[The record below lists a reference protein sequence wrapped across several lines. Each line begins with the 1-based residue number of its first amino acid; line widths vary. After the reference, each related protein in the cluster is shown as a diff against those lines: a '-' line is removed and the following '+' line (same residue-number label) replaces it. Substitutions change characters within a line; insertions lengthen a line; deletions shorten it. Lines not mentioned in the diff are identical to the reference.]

1 MSSVTADRDTKPLLP
16 NGGTFLQQHGHHNAQ
31 HHPRHLHRPLDSG
44 GASGGMPNEP
54 SSVHMDFVRNEAW
67 LLPSPHL
74 YPRQPKVLHHL
85 PVGPVGH
92 VSHPGH
98 GGHVM
103 HCQPVGQVGHPGHGS
118 HVVHHHTTGYGM
130 MTDAHGAHT
139 LQMMQP
145 QAQAQTQPQ
154 SQPQAQAQPL
164 SQPQAQDPPPSKE
177 ESTQPPLVED
187 IL

>member
-1 MSSVTADRDTKPLLP
+1 MLVLDFFSCFRLRAFRDWPLEDNGGDGLTRAANKLSFAGPISVLELDLFVGLPRWMGFYETVKGNLGLQLMSSVTADRDTKPLLP

-85 PVGPVGH
+85 PVGPVDLT
-92 VSHPGH
+92 
-98 GGHVM
+98 M
-103 HCQPVGQVGHPGHGS
+103 
-118 HVVHHHTTGYGM
+118 
-130 MTDAHGAHT
+130 
-139 LQMMQP
+139 
-145 QAQAQTQPQ
+145 
-154 SQPQAQAQPL
+154 
-164 SQPQAQDPPPSKE
+164 
-177 ESTQPPLVED
+177 
-187 IL
+187 